1 MGQLRDRMKH
11 DLELARFRPRTQR
24 VYLNSIRDFAAF
36 HHRSPA
42 ELGADEARAWLDQ
55 LKKDVCPDRV
65 RQHMA
70 ALKFLYTKT
79 MYKPEVV
86 SFLSWPPHPKR
97 LPTILAAEEIE
108 RLLAAFEVA
117 KYRVLFTTVYGTG
130 LRVEEA
136 CSLKTEDIDAARKVI
151 HVRDGKGNKDRI
163 VMLSARLLAIL
174 RTYWAFE
181 RPPAPWLFVS
191 KTRTRPLHSDR
202 AREAVKAAARDAGLA
217 KKVTPHVL
225 RHSFATHLLEG
236 GTDLRVI
243 QMLLGHRSIN
253 TTTQYVWVSSEMIA
267 RTPSPVDRLQLG

>member
-11 DLELARFRPRTQR
+11 DLELARLQPRTQS

-55 LKKDVCPDRV
+55 VAEDVSPQRV

-97 LPTILAAEEIE
+97 LPAILAAEEIE
-108 RLLAAFEVA
+108 QLLAAFEVA
-117 KYRVLFTTVYGTG
+117 MYRVLFTTVYGTG
-130 LRVEEA
+130 LRVEEG
-136 CSLKTEDIDAARKVI
+136 CSLETGDIDAARKVI

-174 RTYWAFE
+174 RAYWAFE

-191 KTRTRPLHSDR
+191 KRRTCHLSPDT
-202 AREAVKAAARDAGLA
+202 ARDAIKAAARDAGLV
-217 KKVTPHVL
+217 KNVTPHML

-243 QMLLGHRSIN
+243 QMLLGHKSIT
-253 TTTQYVWVSSEMIA
+253 TTTQYVRVSSALIA
-267 RTPSPVDRLQLG
+267 STPSPVDRLQLG